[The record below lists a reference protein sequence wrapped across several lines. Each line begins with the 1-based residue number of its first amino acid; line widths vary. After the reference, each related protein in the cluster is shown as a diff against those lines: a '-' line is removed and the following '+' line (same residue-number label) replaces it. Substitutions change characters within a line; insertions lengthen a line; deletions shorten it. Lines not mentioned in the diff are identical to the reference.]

1 MWTAETVAGFF
12 SRLFGGTQRGDRVRV
27 HVILK
32 GRIGDGW
39 QDVDRVLE
47 LPLGSTLAALFERC
61 EREGIPL
68 RDAVDKSPHLRHTL
82 MWNGERCPVDEHLER
97 ALADGDQVYLL
108 APLAGG

>member
-1 MWTAETVAGFF
+1 MAGFF
-12 SRLFGGTQRGDRVRV
+12 AKLFGRASEGDGQQGGTRVRV
-27 HVILK
+27 QVVLK

-39 QDVDRVLE
+39 QDIDRVLE
-47 LPLGSTLAALFERC
+47 LPAGATLATLFEHA
-61 EREGIPL
+61 ERAGIPL

-82 MWNGERCPVDEHLER
+82 MWNGERCPVDEHLDR